1 MWKHILVKLAWKS
14 SKSNSGG
21 SNSSTNNNATSL
33 DKPDKPKAI
42 SPSSVLPTELESTSN
57 YSHVMEKHETFLKK
71 LDLCCITCDF
81 SDRAK
86 DYSEDKESKRQAL
99 IELVEFLTS
108 CNEQLSEPMIIA
120 LCRMFSIN
128 LFRVFPP
135 KIRSK
140 PGPTGGADIEEDD
153 PVFDPSWYH
162 IQIVYDL
169 LLKFITSSLVDVK
182 IARKYMDNSFVSKLL
197 DLFDSED
204 PRERDC
210 LKTIL
215 HRIYG
220 KFMSHRPFIRK
231 EVSNIFYRFVFETDR
246 HNGIAELLEVF
257 GSVISGFAKP
267 LKEEHKV
274 FLWKALVPLHK
285 PKTVGT
291 YLPQLTY
298 CVMQFIEKEPKLAST
313 VIRGLLKYWPV
324 TNSQKEMMFLGEL
337 EEVLEATDMAEF
349 HKCMVPLFRRLAQ
362 CLNSSHFQVAERA
375 LFLSNNDHLVNMISQ
390 NRQVILPLIYPA
402 LERNARW
409 HWNRSVLNVTMNV
422 RKMFFEMDENL
433 LLACESSFVE
443 EEEKKAATEERRRL
457 IWERLE
463 NFTANGTGSGSAF
476 SPAIGSE
483 LGFGVPPPVVAAAPL
498 VA

>member
-14 SKSNSGG
+14 SKSRSIG
-21 SNSSTNNNATSL
+21 SNSLPNDNATSL
-33 DKPDKPKAI
+33 DKSDKPKSI
-42 SPSSVLPTELESTSN
+42 SPSSVLPTETESTSN
-57 YSHVMEKHETFLKK
+57 YSQMIERQEHLLKK
-71 LDLCCITCDF
+71 LDICCITCDF

-86 DYSEDKESKRQAL
+86 DYSEDKELKRQAL
-99 IELVEFLTS
+99 MDVVEFLTS
-108 CNEQLSEPMIIA
+108 CNEQLTEPMMIA

-140 PGPTGGADIEEDD
+140 PGITGGAEMEEDD
-153 PVFDPSWYH
+153 PVFDPSWFH
-162 IQIVYDL
+162 LQIVYEL
-169 LLKFITSSLVDVK
+169 LLKFVTSSLVDAKV
-182 IARKYMDNSFVSKLL
+182 ARKYMDNSFVSKLL

-210 LKTIL
+210 LKTVL

-231 EVSNIFYRFVFETDR
+231 EVSHIFYRFVFETER

-274 FLWKALVPLHK
+274 FLWKALIPLHK
-285 PKTVGT
+285 PKVVGT

-337 EEVLEATDMAEF
+337 EEVLEATEMAEF
-349 HKCMVPLFRRLAQ
+349 QKCMVPLFRRLAQ
-362 CLNSSHFQVAERA
+362 CLNSSHFQV
-375 LFLSNNDHLVNMISQ
+375 
-390 NRQVILPLIYPA
+390 P
-402 LERNARW
+402 
-409 HWNRSVLNVTMNV
+409 
-422 RKMFFEMDENL
+422 FFN
-433 LLACESSFVE
+433 
-443 EEEKKAATEERRRL
+443 
-457 IWERLE
+457 IW
-463 NFTANGTGSGSAF
+463 
-476 SPAIGSE
+476 
-483 LGFGVPPPVVAAAPL
+483 V
-498 VA
+498 

>member
-14 SKSNSGG
+14 SKSSSVG
-21 SNSSTNNNATSL
+21 SNSSSNNNAASL
-33 DKPDKPKAI
+33 DKSDKPKAI
-42 SPSSVLPTELESTSN
+42 SPSSVLPTETESTSN
-57 YSHVMEKHETFLKK
+57 YTQIMERHELFLKK

-86 DYSEDKESKRQAL
+86 DYSEDKELKRQAL
-99 IELVEFLTS
+99 IEVVDFFTS
-108 CNEQLSEPMIIA
+108 CNEQLTEPMMIA

-140 PGPTGGADIEEDD
+140 PGPTGGAEIEEDD
-153 PVFDPSWYH
+153 PVFDPSWFH
-162 IQIVYDL
+162 LQIVYDL
-169 LLKFITSSLVDVK
+169 LLKFVTSSLVDAK

-231 EVSNIFYRFVFETDR
+231 EVSNIFYRFVFETER

-274 FLWKALVPLHK
+274 FLWKALIPLHK
-285 PKTVGT
+285 PKVVGT

-337 EEVLEATDMAEF
+337 EEVLEATEMAEF
-349 HKCMVPLFRRLAQ
+349 QKCMVPLFRRLAQ
-362 CLNSSHFQVAERA
+362 CLNSSHFQV
-375 LFLSNNDHLVNMISQ
+375 LFFFLSMG
-390 NRQVILPLIYPA
+390 LIII
-402 LERNARW
+402 
-409 HWNRSVLNVTMNV
+409 
-422 RKMFFEMDENL
+422 EN
-433 LLACESSFVE
+433 
-443 EEEKKAATEERRRL
+443 
-457 IWERLE
+457 
-463 NFTANGTGSGSAF
+463 
-476 SPAIGSE
+476 
-483 LGFGVPPPVVAAAPL
+483 VVATFCQSIKKL
-498 VA
+498 Y